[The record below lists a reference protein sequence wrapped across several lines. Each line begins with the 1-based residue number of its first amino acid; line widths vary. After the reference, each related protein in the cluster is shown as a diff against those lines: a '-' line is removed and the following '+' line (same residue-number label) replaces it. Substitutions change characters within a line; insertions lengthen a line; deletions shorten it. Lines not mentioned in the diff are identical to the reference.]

1 MDTKDQINKL
11 YEGLKLSNVVYTI
24 SSNIASFSF
33 LYNPNVFALD
43 DDKKNVIRKKILEI
57 MGADIPFNISFTKCT
72 IDEEVLISYIYTAL
86 LNNFPA
92 ISKNLQISDI
102 TVKISGNDV
111 TANIRLHPSIY
122 GYATEAGR
130 QNDVAR
136 KLEDNFTANFAV
148 VFSEKNDGNGAD
160 FDDNEEYQNSIRV
173 LEQKNL
179 YNIEDAVN
187 IIGKCDYS
195 IASDFSA
202 IDREMD
208 DVVICGV
215 IKFINKRTYKKQ
227 QTINGEKVE
236 VEKNFYNIL
245 LTNENKSINCS
256 VFPHK
261 NEGSLLDEFLPGK
274 SIAMKG
280 NFSAYKDRL
289 NFTANSLCL
298 CNFSKVEHKIQY
310 KDVNEHYHTVFP
322 FAYEDAEQVNLLSE
336 KEAIDMPGT
345 YVVFDTETT
354 GLHAEIDDELIEIGA
369 VKVENGTITQIFS
382 TLIKPSKSIPAEASA
397 INHIYDDDVR
407 DAPSVVQVIPDFYK
421 FCHGADLVAHNI
433 EFDIGFIKK
442 FGSRQGY
449 NFNHKCLDT
458 LAIAKEK
465 LKGLKN
471 YKLGTICEYLGIDI
485 GNAHR
490 AYFDALAT
498 AKVLIKLN
506 KN

>member
-1 MDTKDQINKL
+1 MDTKDKLNNL
-11 YEGLKLSNVVYTI
+11 YEGLKLSNVTYTI

-33 LYNPNVFALD
+33 LYNPNVFVLD
-43 DDKKNVIRKKILEI
+43 NDKKNVIREKMQEIL
-57 MGADIPFNISFTKCT
+57 GADIPFNINFTKCT
-72 IDEEVLISYIYTAL
+72 IDENVLISYIFTAL
-86 LNNFPA
+86 VNNFPA
-92 ISKNLQISDI
+92 ISKNLQITDI
-102 TVKISGNDV
+102 SVKISGNDV

-130 QNDVAR
+130 QNDVAK
-136 KLEDNFTANFAV
+136 KLEDNFTANFSV
-148 VFSEKNDGNGAD
+148 VFSEKSDKSSAD
-160 FDDNEEYQNSIRV
+160 FDDNEEYQNSIRI

-179 YNIEDAVN
+179 YNIVDVVN

-195 IASDFSA
+195 IASDFST

-215 IKFINKRTYKKQ
+215 IKYINKRTYKKL

-236 VEKNFYNIL
+236 VEKYFYSIL
-245 LTNENKSINCS
+245 LVNDNKSINCS

-261 NEGSLLDEFLPGK
+261 NEDTLLDEFALGK

-280 NFSAYKDRL
+280 RFSAYKDKL
-289 NFTANSLCL
+289 SFTAESLCL
-298 CNFSKVEHKIQY
+298 CNYSKVEHKIQY
-310 KDVNEHYHTVFP
+310 KGVNEHYHTVFP
-322 FAYEDAEQVNLLSE
+322 FAYEDAEQVNLLSQ
-336 KEAIDMPGT
+336 KEVIDMPGT

-354 GLHAEIDDELIEIGA
+354 GLHVEAGDELIEIGA
-369 VKVENGTITQIFS
+369 VKVENGAITEIFS
-382 TLIKPSKSIPAEASA
+382 TLIKPSKSIPEDASA
-397 INHIYDDDVR
+397 INHIYDEDVK

-421 FCHGADLVAHNI
+421 FCDGADLVAHNI

-442 FGSRQGY
+442 FGARQGY
-449 NFNHKCLDT
+449 NFDHKCLDT
-458 LAIAKEK
+458 WVIAKEK
-465 LKGLKN
+465 LKGLRN
-471 YKLGTICEYLGIDI
+471 YKLGTICEYLGIEI